1 MSRLEPPDALL
12 VKLLRRSDAPSDSD
26 IRRLRYAISF
36 DVDDENETSTI
47 LPAAKPSSWSTK
59 LGYTGNWGKGMLFV
73 SALLGAALAVVGR
86 LLVKALSFV

>member
-1 MSRLEPPDALL
+1 MTRPEPPDALL

-36 DVDDENETSTI
+36 DLGEENETSTI
-47 LPAAKPSSWSTK
+47 LPAAKPSLWDTK
-59 LGYTGNWGKGMLFV
+59 LGFMGTWGKGMLFV
-73 SALLGAALAVVGR
+73 SVLLGAALAVVGR